1 MSTPRLP
8 PELFDRHF
16 PGSGN
21 GQYPVIET
29 DGECLIFRR
38 AVKINGKNYDV
49 KIWRFAPGIDGRKEL
64 IHLYKDSGFL
74 RETMVEVQRLANELF
89 KDNFHPPTDARIWYD
104 DTNPT
109 APLCQK
115 ETISLPESDEGKYTV
130 IGSEHDEK
138 IIPTMQAIHHLFF
151 HNITTVLTTEADSHL
166 FPKVVPKDQIPP
178 VDKAESAAP
187 VKKKAKKKKTS
198 DIPENIKIHLPP
210 PFVAAAPSANPS
222 DTTSTG
228 TQSVTEEGAEHVAT
242 LQEEL
247 DATSAKYTGAN
258 FLTGITHTQLAE
270 YARLKPDNNPK
281 LKKAYEV
288 YREVLVNPAVQG
300 ADQDAMR
307 EWLRQHYI
315 TAYKRFHN
323 HLKPVFDA
331 DTNKQGK
338 DFDQW
343 CKYYAARAVAG
354 FLLVDG
360 QPIKQLEEWL
370 MARAILL
377 EPAAAT
383 ETVTPKV
390 KSKWSIWP
398 FS

>member
-1 MSTPRLP
+1 MPTPRLP
-8 PELFDRHF
+8 PETFDRHF

-49 KIWRFAPGIDGRKEL
+49 KIWRFDAQKDL
-64 IHLYKDSGFL
+64 IRLNKDSGFL
-74 RETMVEVQRLANELF
+74 RDTLVEVQKLANGLF
-89 KDNFHPPTDARIWYD
+89 KDNFQNPTDARIWYD
-104 DTNPT
+104 DTNP
-109 APLCQK
+109 ASPVCQK
-115 ETISLPESDEGKYTV
+115 ETISLPDSDDSKYTNMHPDHQQV
-130 IGSEHDEK
+130 ID
-138 IIPTMQAIHHLFF
+138 TMQAIHHLFF
-151 HNITTVLTTEADSHL
+151 HNITTVLTTEADTHL
-166 FPKVVPKDQIPP
+166 FPKEVPKDPIPA
-178 VDKAESAAP
+178 VDESEATAP
-187 VKKKAKKKKTS
+187 AKKRKKKKATE
-198 DIPENIKIHLPP
+198 IPENIRIHLPP
-210 PFVAAAPSANPS
+210 PFVAAVPSS
-222 DTTSTG
+222 GTTSTG
-228 TQSVTEEGAEHVAT
+228 TQSVTSEGADHVAT

-247 DATSAKYTGAN
+247 DATSAKYAGAN
-258 FLTGITHTQLAE
+258 FLTGITHTELAD
-270 YARLKPDNNPK
+270 YARLKVGDNPK
-281 LKKAYEV
+281 LPRAYEV
-288 YREVLVNPAVQG
+288 YREVLVNPGAAG

-354 FLLVDG
+354 FLLVDK
-360 QPIKQLEEWL
+360 QPIKQLEDLL
-370 MARAILL
+370 MTTPIPA
-377 EPAAAT
+377 EPAAVT
-383 ETVTPKV
+383 VTVTPKA
-390 KSKWSIWP
+390 KSKWSIWHP